1 MMRPW
6 GLPRRKRHRHSNLD
20 VEQFQDVKLMEDKV
34 KAWTHQRWEERW
46 KAFQV
51 GNLVGKGSPAT
62 REALL
67 TDRTDHYSGL
77 RRAESSM
84 AVQLRPE
91 QIDPN
96 HFLHK
101 MRVPTLRT
109 AGCVYDWT
117 KHHVI
122 HLLLFWPKLDEK
134 RKEQVVKASMSDVRR
149 ILTQPQGIRTS
160 ARWVIGTGWLE

>member
-1 MMRPW
+1 
-6 GLPRRKRHRHSNLD
+6 
-20 VEQFQDVKLMEDKV
+20 
-34 KAWTHQRWEERW
+34 
-46 KAFQV
+46 
-51 GNLVGKGSPAT
+51 
-62 REALL
+62 
-67 TDRTDHYSGL
+67 
-77 RRAESSM
+77 M

-91 QIDPN
+91 QIDLN

-117 KHHVI
+117 KQNVI

-134 RKEQVVKASMSDVRR
+134 RKEQVVKAGTSDVRR

-160 ARWVIGTGWLE
+160 ARWVVGTGWLE